1 MLYKKTKTFFK
12 LEEREIMNKYHPIIA
27 VILGNTAIA
36 LLVAFV
42 KYLPV
47 SYLTDILAVF
57 IVIFGG
63 FVATYLSKINKA
75 RMGLYNSLLYS
86 LGSLLG
92 IFIFKTGLTLN
103 NVLILVLLLPIS
115 GLIGGFIA
123 KKLRSKT

>member
-1 MLYKKTKTFFK
+1 
-12 LEEREIMNKYHPIIA
+12 MNKYHPVIA

-47 SYLTDILAVF
+47 FYLTDILAVF